1 MQLKIRICTN
11 AFYAISTSQRLLV
24 IPFAKSI
31 YIKKKYKKVLIH
43 RQDAK
48 QIDFPWFYKI

>member
-1 MQLKIRICTN
+1 M
-11 AFYAISTSQRLLV
+11 AGASQRLLV

-31 YIKKKYKKVLIH
+31 NIKKKYKKVLIH

-48 QIDFPWFYKI
+48 QIDFPWLKEIWFTLRKFYPEHVL